1 MPKLDIYG
9 LTNDE
14 INQLK
19 RIAYQKIGKDSV
31 SLLAKTCLLALLEP
45 FKISSA
51 SNNIEEQSDS
61 NKYRL
66 ELRLIPTIYYYLK
79 TAASQQFMTPNAVA
93 VSILRHYIDQHPTLS
108 DKEAEALYQ
117 SNYQLLRIGRN
128 LNQIARQLNVGES
141 ISLTAHEIRQLR
153 KIIEQHTD
161 KVSDV
166 LQANKQRYSEK

>member
-1 MPKLDIYG
+1 MPSEAQEKL
-9 LTNDE
+9 TP
-14 INQLK
+14 
-19 RIAYQKIGKDSV
+19 IAKKLVGKASI
-31 SLLAKTCLLALLEP
+31 SLLAKTLLLQLLKTNSIIPDSE
-45 FKISSA
+45 ILT
-51 SNNIEEQSDS
+51 EER
-61 NKYRL
+61 YRL
-66 ELRLIPTIYYYLK
+66 ELKLTPVMYHYLK
-79 TAASQQFMTPNAVA
+79 IAATQQYMTPNAVA
-93 VSILRHYIDQHPTLS
+93 VTILNSYRDQHPTLS